1 MGLLGTRERA
11 PASKGGQ
18 TKKSQEPEETR
29 DGKISRLIS
38 SKEWSSNKQA
48 VQYLFSI
55 ITHFES
61 RESRA
66 AKRSDQEI
74 LSTILALFG
83 SAMAMAMA
91 GMGNGAHIWLK

>member
-18 TKKSQEPEETR
+18 TKKSQEPEEMR

-48 VQYLFSI
+48 VQYL
-55 ITHFES
+55 
-61 RESRA
+61 
-66 AKRSDQEI
+66 
-74 LSTILALFG
+74 
-83 SAMAMAMA
+83 
-91 GMGNGAHIWLK
+91 